1 MKRGFLNGPKAT
13 ARLRQGASNLQHN
26 SSAVDPPNLRF
37 PIGKVS
43 KVDVPHTRS
52 GGYTACATTYT
63 TFPLVPNPDEPV
75 TECIFFE
82 GSKEILM
89 QVPHFPQPM
98 LQPAESA
105 HRIGVA
111 PGKGRG
117 LFSTLALRT
126 GELICSDRPL
136 LIGPRGVPTSAP
148 PNFTPDM
155 LIQHSLNELEK
166 CYEVGV
172 NRMRPHDK
180 SVFMALA
187 NCHTQDGSGPI
198 VGIVRTNGLGIDEL
212 QTDKAPAKGRQY
224 TTVSQ
229 YISLLN
235 HSCSANTAPVFHLP
249 SLSFRLYAV
258 RDIPAGEELT
268 FQYIDV
274 LACAAARQRA
284 LKPYDLVCTCTAC
297 SDPTVSDRRRA
308 AIEAIHPNAIMW
320 AAVNRELPDD
330 WLINQCLEQLAL
342 LIAEGLEH
350 HQKYFHATKTI
361 MEAYI
366 CLGDRVGASEW
377 AGKLHKQRW
386 ADGYAVANTG
396 ALLLS
401 ESNAYEQHPLWRA
414 RVEPDANTSTR
425 VLQTFAKFA
434 GTANIK
440 PLAGGSAMMLF
451 PVGNSL

>member
-1 MKRGFLNGPKAT
+1 MRGGTRIGHVLSPNSVYY
-13 ARLRQGASNLQHN
+13 GASNLQHN

-166 CYEVGV
+166 CYEV
-172 NRMRPHDK
+172 
-180 SVFMALA
+180 
-187 NCHTQDGSGPI
+187 DGSGPSW
-198 VGIVRTNGLGIDEL
+198 GIVRTNGLGIDEL

-249 SLSFRLYAV
+249 SFHMTWCALAR
-258 RDIPAGEELT
+258 PALT
-268 FQYIDV
+268 LQS
-274 LACAAARQRA
+274 R
-284 LKPYDLVCTCTAC
+284 
-297 SDPTVSDRRRA
+297 TVVA
-308 AIEAIHPNAIMW
+308 QAIEAIIPNAIMW

-386 ADGYAVANTG
+386 ADG
-396 ALLLS
+396 
-401 ESNAYEQHPLWRA
+401 NAYEQHPLWRA
-414 RVEPDANTSTR
+414 RR

-434 GTANIK
+434 GTANIN